1 MDIAEALIELGLQP
15 GCDRAAVRAA
25 YLARVRIHHPDV
37 ASRPSPDATRR
48 TARLNVAQ
56 ELLLAAIDRAG
67 GTVPAPPPPS
77 APPSPG
83 PRPVPTTHDSTGA
96 EVVDEGTVAIDA
108 PPPEAAAALY
118 EAASEVGNVAY
129 YDRQLGIL
137 EMIVRFEGGP
147 SCSVVM
153 TTQGRAT
160 HTEVFCTMESIEAE
174 PAPAIRPV
182 LEALVAAL
190 RTGPVEG

>member
-1 MDIAEALIELGLQP
+1 MDVDEALTELGLVP

-37 ASRPSPDATRR
+37 ARAATAEATAR
-48 TARLNVAQ
+48 TARLNLAVDV
-56 ELLLAAIDRAG
+56 LLGALDRADLDRIDA
-67 GTVPAPPPPS
+67 VPAPTSAPGPPS
-77 APPSPG
+77 AH
-83 PRPVPTTHDSTGA
+83 PRAAAPA
-96 EVVDEGTVAIDA
+96 AILDEGTLAVEA
-108 PPPEAAAALY
+108 PPPETYVLLY
-118 EAASEVGNVAY
+118 EAASQVGTVAY

-160 HTEVFCTMESIEAE
+160 HTEVFCTMESIEADAT
-174 PAPAIRPV
+174 PSIRPV
-182 LEALVAAL
+182 LDALVDEL
-190 RTGPVEG
+190 RAGRPGG